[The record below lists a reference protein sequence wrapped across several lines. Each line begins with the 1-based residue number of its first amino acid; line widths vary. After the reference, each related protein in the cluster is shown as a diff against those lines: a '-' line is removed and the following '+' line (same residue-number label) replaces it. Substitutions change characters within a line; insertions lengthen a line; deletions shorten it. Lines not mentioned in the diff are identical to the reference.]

1 MMKNSTVL
9 VDVSA
14 YHKIRLND
22 CGVNYAMK
30 VTDKGDGVYLCEGYA
45 LANGVKIAEWF
56 TIAYGLEEATS
67 EQTKNYLYGQMKPSA
82 VEALRGLFR
91 VAVMNGVGA

>member
-1 MMKNSTVL
+1 MVNRTEL

-22 CGVNYAMK
+22 NGVNYAMK
-30 VTDKGDGVYLCEGYA
+30 VIWKGDGVYLCEGYA

-56 TIAYGLEEATS
+56 TIVSGLEEATS
-67 EQTKNYLYGQMKPSA
+67 QETKDYLYRQMKPDA
-82 VEALRGLFR
+82 VETLRGLYR
-91 VAVMNGVGA
+91 VAVMNGVGD